1 MGNDW
6 PAQVRRQ
13 ERRRTHPVLQRQ
25 VQDEAFNA
33 KAEAAGWK
41 GSELNVNAD
50 IIVLA
55 NPEIALLPDWV
66 IALVAA
72 GGLAA
77 ALSTAAG
84 LLMAISPPSRMT

>member
-1 MGNDW
+1 MLANNPDLSNENEIYID
-6 PAQVRRQ
+6 R
-13 ERRRTHPVLQRQ
+13 
-25 VQDEAFNA
+25 
-33 KAEAAGWK
+33 
-41 GSELNVNAD
+41 D

-55 NPEIALLPDWV
+55 NPEIAQLPGWV

-84 LLMAISPPSRMT
+84 LLISNFFFNIA